1 MDAFYIY
8 FSIHASNN
16 LFSSFMRSLLSL
28 SGAAVTLE
36 EVYKAVKY
44 LEVLN
49 EVAEKEV
56 VLATDLF
63 FKRLFSIF
71 STINQ

>member
-1 MDAFYIY
+1 
-8 FSIHASNN
+8 
-16 LFSSFMRSLLSL
+16 MRSLLSL